1 MENLLQATEKQGFM
15 VTWLAVTAVVNLCLD
30 AALIPKNGAL
40 GAAVANGLAQT
51 MGVAGLFFK
60 AGGADAMRSQRR
72 FLGALCLSG
81 AVMVSAVA
89 VVIRALPSRPGL
101 FAGVGVGTGVFLLC
115 LRMTRSLEAEDC
127 ERLRPWVGRLP
138 EPIGKIMLQLL
149 APRRGT
155 DSTTGDAVAASNS
168 NQ

>member
-1 MENLLQATEKQGFM
+1 M
-15 VTWLAVTAVVNLCLD
+15 VKWLAVTAVVNLCLD

-60 AGGADAMRSQRR
+60 AGGADAMRSQKR

-89 VVIRALPSRPGL
+89 VVVRALPSQPGL
-101 FAGVGVGTGVFLLC
+101 FAGVGAGAGVFLLC
-115 LRMTRSLEAEDC
+115 LRTTRSMEAEDC
-127 ERLRPWVGRLP
+127 ERLRPWVERLP

-149 APRRGT
+149 APRRGPAPT
-155 DSTTGDAVAASNS
+155 PGHAVAASSS